1 MMVCVLCLCAHRF
14 IQQRKIQV
22 FGGELLIELLR
33 VSFNLV
39 IIVFSLGLSYYGY
52 RLLSFF
58 KGGMFESS
66 LKIFAPLPLIVVVFQ
81 IFDLLQYL
89 LVKSSNVETTYLV
102 SQLLHIVSE
111 VMFIA
116 LLFYVLNLFYKTW
129 TKMSQEPR

>member
-1 MMVCVLCLCAHRF
+1 MVEC
-14 IQQRKIQV
+14 
-22 FGGELLIELLR
+22 LR

-52 RLLSFF
+52 RLLSLF

-66 LKIFAPLPLIVVVFQ
+66 FKIFAPLPLIVVVFQ
-81 IFDLLQYL
+81 TFDLLQYL
-89 LVKSSNVETTYLV
+89 LVKTSNVETTYLA

-116 LLFYVLNLFYKTW
+116 LLFYVLNLFYKKW
-129 TKMSQEPR
+129 TTMSQK

>member
-1 MMVCVLCLCAHRF
+1 M
-14 IQQRKIQV
+14 
-22 FGGELLIELLR
+22 FGGKLLVEWLR

-66 LKIFAPLPLIVVVFQ
+66 VKIFAPLPLIVVVFQ
-81 IFDLLQYL
+81 TFDLLQYL
-89 LVKSSNVETTYLV
+89 LVKPSNVETTYFTSL
-102 SQLLHIVSE
+102 LLHIVSE

-116 LLFYVLNLFYKTW
+116 LLFYVLNLFYKKW
-129 TKMSQEPR
+129 TTMSQK

>member
-1 MMVCVLCLCAHRF
+1 MTEWLH
-14 IQQRKIQV
+14 
-22 FGGELLIELLR
+22 

-81 IFDLLQYL
+81 TFDLLQYL
-89 LVKSSNVETTYLV
+89 LVEPLNVEKAYFT

-116 LLFYVLNLFYKTW
+116 LLFYVLNLFYKKWKTLA
-129 TKMSQEPR
+129 KK

>member
-1 MMVCVLCLCAHRF
+1 MSYACVHTALYS
-14 IQQRKIQV
+14 QENSQV
-22 FGGELLIELLR
+22 FGGKLLIEWLH

-58 KGGMFESS
+58 KGGIFESS
-66 LKIFAPLPLIVVVFQ
+66 FKILAPLPLIVVVFQ

-89 LVKSSNVETTYLV
+89 LVKTSNVETTYLA
-102 SQLLHIVSE
+102 SQLLHMVSE

-116 LLFYVLNLFYKTW
+116 LLFYVLNLFYKKWNTLA
-129 TKMSQEPR
+129 KK

>member
-1 MMVCVLCLCAHRF
+1 
-14 IQQRKIQV
+14 
-22 FGGELLIELLR
+22 LIEWLR

-52 RLLSFF
+52 RLLNFF

-81 IFDLLQYL
+81 TFDLLQYF
-89 LVKSSNVETTYLV
+89 LVKSSNVETTYLA

-129 TKMSQEPR
+129 TKMSQESR

>member
-1 MMVCVLCLCAHRF
+1 
-14 IQQRKIQV
+14 V
-22 FGGELLIELLR
+22 FGGKLLIEWLR

-81 IFDLLQYL
+81 TFDLLQYF
-89 LVKSSNVETTYLV
+89 LVKSSNVETTYLA

-129 TKMSQEPR
+129 DTLAKK

>member
-1 MMVCVLCLCAHRF
+1 MLVCTLIYTAKE
-14 IQQRKIQV
+14 KIQV
-22 FGGELLIELLR
+22 FGGKLLIEWLR
-33 VSFNLV
+33 VSFNLI

-52 RLLSFF
+52 RLLALF

-89 LVKSSNVETTYLV
+89 LVKTSNVETTYLA
-102 SQLLHIVSE
+102 SQLLHVVSE

-116 LLFYVLNLFYKTW
+116 LLFYVLNLFYKKW
-129 TKMSQEPR
+129 TALSQK

>member
-1 MMVCVLCLCAHRF
+1 M
-14 IQQRKIQV
+14 
-22 FGGELLIELLR
+22 LLIEWLH

-81 IFDLLQYL
+81 TFDLLQYL
-89 LVKSSNVETTYLV
+89 LIASLNVEKAYFT
-102 SQLLHIVSE
+102 SQLLHMVSE

-116 LLFYVLNLFYKTW
+116 LLFYVLNLFYKKWSTLA
-129 TKMSQEPR
+129 KK